1 VFVALL
7 LKAKEREMGE
17 REEGSVVCTKG
28 RRREIM
34 GGGGGWSP
42 LVGMGKR
49 DGGGMCKNL
58 IGFGDLWREKEDN
71 RIRK

>member
-1 VFVALL
+1 MFVALL

-28 RRREIM
+28 RKREIRGR
-34 GGGGGWSP
+34 GGGSP

-49 DGGGMCKNL
+49 DGEGMCKNL
-58 IGFGDLWREKEDN
+58 IGFGGFVEREG
-71 RIRK
+71 R